1 MFANTKACQI
11 SPDSDFV
18 FENQALEIGCETTCF
33 VYLAAVAARRAAAP
47 CRRQV
52 KIIACLAW
60 QSSGR
65 LEFQAS
71 LNEISGTMDNELVM
85 TAAENVVH
93 LLYLITFTSIFYKHT
108 F

>member
-33 VYLAAVAARRAAAP
+33 VYLAAVAAGQAAAP
-47 CRRQV
+47 SRRQV

-71 LNEISGTMDNELVM
+71 LNENL
-85 TAAENVVH
+85 
-93 LLYLITFTSIFYKHT
+93 KQ
-108 F
+108 